1 MSLRFG
7 AHLKNP
13 WKACWRTA
21 LLEGVLRW
29 QAIRRR
35 SRNRGSAVGRLL
47 LGRFALLECGL
58 IGLLQPLLLLFAIV
72 RIDATGGVAAARLRL
87 RLERLPDHRRQGIV
101 VRREDAVHRLAGGPV
116 DSNPADSGR
125 C

>member
-7 AHLKNP
+7 AHVKNP
-13 WKACWRTA
+13 WKACSRTA

-47 LGRFALLECGL
+47 LRCFALLERRL
-58 IGLLQPLLLLFAIV
+58 IGLLQALLLLFPIV
-72 RIDATGGVAAARLRL
+72 RIDTRRCVAAARFGL
-87 RLERLPDHRRQGIV
+87 RLERFPDNRRQWIV
-101 VRREDAVHRLAGGPV
+101 VRREQAV
-116 DSNPADSGR
+116 N
-125 C
+125 